1 MDDCIFCKIVRG
13 EIPSKLVAQ
22 NERAI
27 AFDDIAPKAPVHT
40 LVIPKE
46 HISSLHDASDQD
58 RDMLADCLL
67 LCNVVARIQGVA
79 ASGFQVRAHDG
90 ADGGQEVQHLHFHV
104 LGGRKLG
111 FGV

>member
-58 RDMLADCLL
+58 RDIQAGR
-67 LCNVVARIQGVA
+67 VRKVRIERD
-79 ASGFQVRAHDG
+79 QVRAIDRPSTESVG
-90 ADGGQEVQHLHFHV
+90 AIVGKNDLVPV
-104 LGGRKLG
+104 TPKR
-111 FGV
+111 VS